1 MSVVIRVCLLG
12 ITLLPATGR
21 DMLVCLN
28 RFGSLNQMMNQ
39 WMRCYAVIVMVV
51 AGVFA
56 GCDDG
61 LEGFEPWA
69 ITTPP
74 NASSTINDMA
84 GTLADY
90 LELMTEQTG
99 QRITRDS
106 VSNTNVSNAALMI
119 HLAAGPLG
127 FEDDSFRIDIDE
139 GKRKTTLTLYA
150 DTQLGHQYA
159 AYEVL
164 RQLGVRLF
172 HPEQEYVP
180 KISPIQLQRRA
191 RIRTVIARGNV
202 YRPDFK
208 YRSFTFHGPHPLEH
222 LESFSDASHPI
233 DEAENVNRWMVKN
246 RGAQFRNLG
255 RGIADE
261 ASRATRRGELDT
273 LRNELGMYQATG
285 ITLHAQQQG
294 GGAEL
299 RLDDPDPQQ
308 TIEGIVTQRLEDTP
322 DVAYFGIHFGPT
334 ELTTTPDEQ
343 TVDWMNWAGLA
354 AKMAR
359 PDIPVFINNHT
370 TGSQSTSNFSDLDC
384 ANGTNESGRGDYY
397 DLSFHTDPSLGVQV
411 HTVMFYPLEGPA
423 PVYKQISFEHKR
435 CLMERASAEGRP
447 LLYFPEGSW
456 WLSFDNAVPVYL
468 PIYMYSRGRDVNL
481 LRPLLAS
488 RGEGSLVGHKMFNSG
503 HEWGYWQQDYAVGMW
518 HFNADVTMDE
528 VLYEMTDPLCD
539 TELFPTR
546 CDAQNTAV
554 GIMNEVIEH
563 QVDYFLNR
571 RDYRGM
577 AGGLYFYFAGED
589 PADEI
594 AESIGLGF
602 RPIRPSFSEVVSWS
616 QQAQSDFRDSDLK
629 ALRDAD
635 LFYSERVELLQSL
648 RRSVPEAGRVWLDEV
663 IDGLSVNAL
672 RARHTWQL
680 YESAIAGVFSP
691 DLTET
696 MQEVEAVIDRRESAY
711 RYPIEQ
717 MIGGGVT
724 PETSMS
730 NGTTYPYRVHTKTHL
745 KTYWTYREDQLR
757 ALVDA
762 KPAGEKIV
770 LSPVFG
776 PAGKRVDITYPPN
789 LVRGELTIGDVSTS
803 VPTPS
808 VGVPDGILPVNV
820 MAMISGTGQ
829 DVVMVGN
836 VVRGGE
842 QRVSTLD
849 GITILQPDN
858 AVVISVLKPLL
869 PRFYLGLNDGLTRM
883 AIAPNAQPVDF
894 ESVSKVAI
902 APVDTTLKSEPF
914 DFTFQ
919 LQSGGGPSSV
929 SVTILDLVITTAIV
943 GGLGDVLGFQGDLRL
958 ADIVDGLIE
967 LAGFDEAGAWA
978 TLADFLD
985 FDIDNPPETM
995 PIVFE
1000 LELVGAMN

>member
-1 MSVVIRVCLLG
+1 
-12 ITLLPATGR
+12 
-21 DMLVCLN
+21 
-28 RFGSLNQMMNQ
+28 MMNQ
-39 WMRCYAVIVMVV
+39 WMRCCAVIVMVV
-51 AGVFA
+51 ASVFA

-74 NASSTINDMA
+74 NASSTISDMA
-84 GTLADY
+84 STLAEY

-106 VSNTNVSNAALMI
+106 VSNTNTANAALMI

-127 FEDDSFRIDIDE
+127 FEDDSFRIDIGE

-164 RQLGVRLF
+164 RQLGVRFF
-172 HPEQEYVP
+172 HPEQEFVP

-191 RIRTVIARGNV
+191 RMRTAIARGNV

-222 LESFSDASHPI
+222 LESFSDGDHPM

-255 RGIADE
+255 RGVADE
-261 ASRATRRGELDT
+261 ASRAVRRSELDV
-273 LRNELGMYQATG
+273 LRGELGMYQAAG

-299 RLDDPDPQQ
+299 RLDDPAPQQ
-308 TIEGIVTQRLEDTP
+308 TIEDIVTQRLETTP

-334 ELTTTPDEQ
+334 ELTTTPDQQ

-370 TGSQSTSNFSDLDC
+370 TGNQPTSNFSDLGC
-384 ANGTNESGRGDYY
+384 SNATSGSDRSDYY

-411 HTVMFYPLEGPA
+411 HTVMFYPLEGAA
-423 PVYKQISFEHKR
+423 PVYEQVSFAHKR
-435 CLMERASAEGRP
+435 CLMEQASAQGRP

-488 RGEGSLVGHKMFNSG
+488 RGQGSLVGHKMFNSG

-528 VLYEMTDPLCD
+528 VLDEMMDPLCD
-539 TELFPTR
+539 PESFPTR
-546 CDAQNTAV
+546 CEAQATAV
-554 GIMNEVIEH
+554 DVMNEVIQH
-563 QVDYFLNR
+563 QVDFFLTR

-577 AGGLYFYFAGED
+577 KGGLYFYFAGED

-602 RPIRPSFSEVVSWS
+602 RPIRPSFAEVVSWS
-616 QQAQSDFRDSDLK
+616 TQSQNAFQSSDLDALREAEEFYSAHAQTLSDLRDS
-629 ALRDAD
+629 
-635 LFYSERVELLQSL
+635 
-648 RRSVPEAGRVWLDEV
+648 VPQAGRIWLDEV
-663 IDGLSVNAL
+663 VDGLSINAL
-672 RARHTWQL
+672 RARHTWLL

-696 MQEVEAVIDRRESAY
+696 MADVEAVIGRRERAY
-711 RYPIEQ
+711 RYPIAQ
-717 MIGGGVT
+717 MVGGGVT
-724 PETSMS
+724 PETAVS

-745 KTYWTYREDQLR
+745 KTYWTYRENQLR

-762 KPAGEKIV
+762 KPAGDKIV

-776 PAGKRVDITYPPN
+776 PAGSAVDITYPPN
-789 LVRGELTIGDVSTS
+789 LSQGELTIGGVSVS
-803 VPTPS
+803 APS
-808 VGVPDGILPVNV
+808 PSLGVPDGILPVNV
-820 MAMISGTGQ
+820 TAMISGTGQ
-829 DVVMVGN
+829 DIIMSGV

-842 QRVSTLD
+842 QRVSAPNGVTV
-849 GITILQPDN
+849 LQPDN
-858 AVVISVLKPLL
+858 AVVASVLKPLL
-869 PRFYLGLNDGLTRM
+869 PRFSIGVNEPLTQL
-883 AIAPNAQPVDF
+883 AIAPSASPVDF
-894 ESVSKVAI
+894 ESVSQTEILSLDDQLESV
-902 APVDTTLKSEPF
+902 PF
-914 DFTFQ
+914 SFTFQ
-919 LQSGGGPSSV
+919 LESGGVQSAV
-929 SVTILDLVITTAIV
+929 SVTLLELVVKMGGTN
-943 GGLGDVLGFQGDLRL
+943 GLGEMLELSGLLRL
-958 ADIVDGLIE
+958 ADIVNGLIE

-978 TLADFLD
+978 TLADFLE
-985 FDIDNPPETM
+985 FDVDNPPETM
-995 PIVFE
+995 PIMFE
-1000 LELVGAMN
+1000 LQLMEPGE